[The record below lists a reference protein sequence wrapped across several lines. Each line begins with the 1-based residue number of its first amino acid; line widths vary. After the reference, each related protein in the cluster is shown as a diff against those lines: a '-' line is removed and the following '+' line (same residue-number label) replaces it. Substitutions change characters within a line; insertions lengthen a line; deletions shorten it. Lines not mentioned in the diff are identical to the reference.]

1 MQKHIVNNAG
11 EKDYQAKVE
20 EIAQK
25 LKTWSGPI
33 VLIAHIDPD
42 GDALGSTLSLK
53 RALQAMGKSTTLAM
67 DVPKYLEFITHSGEI
82 VKEIENFE
90 ENTLLVVMDV
100 DISNRA
106 VGAPLEGAD
115 FVINVDHHGSN
126 ARLGDISLVQPSK
139 AAAAIM
145 SKDIIDALGVSWNSD
160 MATAALT
167 GIITDTGNFRYSN
180 TNSEVL
186 EVAAELLAKGVDYAT
201 LTDRLQWRHPD
212 YFKMLALVLATL
224 EFPFDGLVAMANL
237 TPKMEESLSGDDDS
251 NDYVGLIRYAE
262 GTKVA
267 VFIKEREDHCK
278 ISVRTRDG
286 VSAQNICLALGGG
299 GHIAAAGA
307 KIDANLEETKKLV
320 LEQIRLE
327 LIRNNLLT

>member
-1 MQKHIVNNAG
+1 MQKQVVNNSG
-11 EKDYQAKVE
+11 ESDYNAKVE

-25 LKTWSGPI
+25 LKNWSGPI
-33 VLIAHIDPD
+33 VLIAHVDPD

-53 RALQAMGKSTTLAM
+53 RALDSMGKKTTLAM
-67 DVPKYLEFITHSGEI
+67 DVPKYLEFITHAGET
-82 VKEIENFE
+82 VKEIEKYA
-90 ENTLLVVMDV
+90 ENTMLVVMDV
-100 DISNRA
+100 DISDRA
-106 VGAPLEGAD
+106 VGAPLEGAE

-126 ARLGDISLVQPSK
+126 ARLGDISLVQPNK

-145 SKDIIDALGVSWNSD
+145 SKDIIDALSVNWTSD

-186 EVAAELLAKGVDYAT
+186 EVAAELLAKGVDYAY

-224 EFPFDGLVAMANL
+224 EFPLDGLVAMANL
-237 TPKMEESLSGDDDS
+237 TPAMEESLSSDDDS

-278 ISVRTRDG
+278 ISVRTRDN
-286 VSAQNICLALGGG
+286 VSAQNICMALGGG
-299 GHIAAAGA
+299 GHVAAAGA
-307 KIDANLEETKKLV
+307 KINENLEVTKRLL
-320 LEQIRLE
+320 LEQVRLE
-327 LIRNNLLT
+327 LIRNNLLS